1 MRVPRGVRLDRRGLR
16 LGERRVGYPSQ
27 PEVRTNPTNQPTP
40 KIMPNRPSGRSRRLV
55 AASLALI
62 PVGLAALPVPLRAQE
77 FAAIPPGYAN
87 ASPPDESSGSR
98 PDRIVVTATRL
109 PTDADRVPAA
119 VTVITAE
126 ELAQRQTDRV
136 ADALRA
142 VPGLAVAQTGAPGQ
156 LTSVFTRG
164 LESRH
169 TQVLLDG
176 VPLNQGLAGL
186 FNFADLTGENLS
198 RIEVQ
203 RGPQSTLY
211 GPRALAGAIQLF
223 SRRGDQL
230 DDPRPFTADVSAEGG
245 SFGTFRERVAVA
257 GVLGGTRHLPVSSET
272 KDGKASFGDVGTT
285 APYTFDYS
293 VGFSRLDTDNDRPNN
308 EYRNT
313 AVLTNLGFTPR
324 ALSLEPSGGSAPRLG
339 LIALYNN
346 ADTGNPSDIYNPRPK
361 DNFVTERQLYAPNL
375 DWQLTKWWHHHLVLS
390 YDKERQVNN
399 PNEDGFTGPTRG
411 QFNRYQID
419 YQNDIAFTRWLTLT
433 TGAFYEQTFAAVRQP
448 FVSQAFGPQPQY
460 LKDFVENT
468 AGFAQLSV
476 EPFKNALLVAGGRY
490 DHFNQFGSVGT
501 YRFAGSYLFDKLGL
515 TLRSSVATGYA
526 PPAPQDKIFG
536 GNFGLDA
543 EKSFGYDF
551 GFEQGLFKDKLRFG
565 ANYFHNDL
573 SNIVGF
579 ISDPFRAENLGSAR
593 TLGVEAF
600 GRWEPAPWLFARFS
614 YTYLDAVSTSN
625 RNAALP
631 DGSRLL
637 RRPRHEV
644 FASVGVRPV
653 PRFSTALELK
663 SVNAREDIDPRTF
676 ARVDNE
682 DYTTLRLLLD
692 FEATRNVHVYGRV
705 ENLLEERYAEVAG
718 YPALRRGFFGGVS
731 ARY

>member
-1 MRVPRGVRLDRRGLR
+1 MQNRLAGRFRPRFVPTLGL
-16 LGERRVGYPSQ
+16 
-27 PEVRTNPTNQPTP
+27 
-40 KIMPNRPSGRSRRLV
+40 
-55 AASLALI
+55 
-62 PVGLAALPVPLRAQE
+62 LAALSLTPTLLAQDSS
-77 FAAIPPGYAN
+77 IPPG
-87 ASPPDESSGSR
+87 DLR
-98 PDRIVVTATRL
+98 PDGAPNQGADSAPARVVITATRL
-109 PTDADRVPAA
+109 PTDVDRSPAA
-119 VTVITAE
+119 VTVIPAE

-142 VPGLAVAQTGAPGQ
+142 VPGLSVAQTGAPGQ

-186 FNFADLTGENLS
+186 FNFADLTGEGLA

-230 DDPRPFTADVSAEGG
+230 ENARPFTVDVSAEGG
-245 SFGTFRERVAVA
+245 SFATFRERVSVA
-257 GVLGGTRHLPVSSET
+257 GVLGRPTPAAVAQTSG
-272 KDGKASFGDVGTT
+272 KDSKDKGNADGAGAGLAAGVGV
-285 APYTFDYS
+285 FDYS
-293 VGFSRLDTDNDRPNN
+293 LAASRLDTDNDRPNN

-313 AVLTNLGFTPR
+313 AALANFGFAPAALGGNLR
-324 ALSLEPSGGSAPRLG
+324 IG
-339 LIALYNN
+339 LIVLYSNS
-346 ADTGNPSDIYNPRPK
+346 DTGNPGSVASPAAK
-361 DNFVTERQLYAPNL
+361 DNLLTERQLYAPNL
-375 DWQLTKWWHHHLVLS
+375 DWQATSWWHHRLVVS

-399 PNEDGFTGPTRG
+399 PNDPFGFGNNPTRG
-411 QFNRYQID
+411 QFNRYQLD
-419 YQNDIAFTRWLTLT
+419 YQNDAVLARWLTLT
-433 TGAFYEQTFAAVRQP
+433 TGVFYEQTFASVRQP
-448 FVSQAFGPQPQY
+448 LTAFGPGY
-460 LKDFVENT
+460 LKDFVENE
-468 AGFAQLSV
+468 AVFAQLSV
-476 EPFKNALLVAGGRY
+476 EPFKNALLVAGGRV
-490 DHFNQFGSVGT
+490 DHFNQFGTVGT
-501 YRFAGSYLFDKLGL
+501 YRFAGSYLFEKTGT

-536 GNFGLDA
+536 NNFGLDP
-543 EKSFGYDF
+543 EESFGYDF

-579 ISDPFRAENLGSAR
+579 IADPFRSENLGSAR
-593 TLGVEAF
+593 TRGAEVFA
-600 GRWEPAPWLFARFS
+600 RWEPTPWLFLRAS
-614 YTYLDAVSTSN
+614 YTYLDAESTSN

-653 PRFSTALELK
+653 RPLTVSLEVK
-663 SVNAREDIDPRTF
+663 GVADREDIDPETF
-676 ARVDNE
+676 ARIDAEN
-682 DYTTLRLLLD
+682 YTQLRLLAAY
-692 FEATRNVHVYGRV
+692 EVNRNLRVFGRV
-705 ENLLEERYAEVAG
+705 ENLGDERFAEVAG

-731 ARY
+731 ARF

>member
-1 MRVPRGVRLDRRGLR
+1 M
-16 LGERRVGYPSQ
+16 S
-27 PEVRTNPTNQPTP
+27 
-40 KIMPNRPSGRSRRLV
+40 NRPSGRSRTLV
-55 AASLALI
+55 SASLGLLLL
-62 PVGLAALPVPLRAQE
+62 LAAHAAAPPPLPAQE
-77 FAAIPPGYAN
+77 PAADA
-87 ASPPDESSGSR
+87 PPDESSGSR
-98 PDRIVVTATRL
+98 ADRIVITATRL

-119 VTVITAE
+119 VTVIPAE

-142 VPGLAVAQTGAPGQ
+142 VPGLSVAQTGAPGQ

-186 FNFADLTGENLS
+186 FNFADLTGEGLG

-223 SRRGDQL
+223 SRRGDDQS
-230 DDPRPFTADVSAEGG
+230 DHPRPFTADVSVEGG
-245 SFGTFRERVAVA
+245 SFGTFRERAVVA
-257 GVLGGTRHLPVSSET
+257 GVLGSSSWRTGLTLADKDAKPGPAPGASRPV
-272 KDGKASFGDVGTT
+272 GA
-285 APYTFDYS
+285 FDYS
-293 VGFSRLDTDNDRPNN
+293 IGFSRLDTANDRTNN
-308 EYRNT
+308 QYRNT
-313 AVLTNLGFTPR
+313 AVLANIGFTPQQQ
-324 ALSLEPSGGSAPRLG
+324 AGDDAVPRVG
-339 LIALYNN
+339 LVASYNN
-346 ADTGNPSDIYNPRPK
+346 ADTGNPNDIYNPRPK
-361 DNFVTERQLYAPNL
+361 DNFVTERQLFAPNL
-375 DWQLTKWWHHHLVLS
+375 DFFVSPLWHHHLILS

-411 QFNRYQID
+411 QFNRYQLD
-419 YQNDIAFTRWLTLT
+419 YQNDVAFTRWLTLT
-433 TGAFYEQTFAAVRQP
+433 TGVFYEQTFAAVRQP
-448 FVSQAFGPQPQY
+448 FVSQAFGPQSQY

-476 EPFKNALLVAGGRY
+476 EPFKGALLVAGGRY

-501 YRFAGSYLFDKLGL
+501 YRFAGSYLFDQIGL

-536 GNFGLDA
+536 NNFGLDP

-579 ISDPFRAENLGSAR
+579 ISNPFRSENLGSAR

-600 GRWEPAPWLFARFS
+600 GRWEPVPWLFVRVS
-614 YTYLDAVSTSN
+614 YTFLDAVSTSN

-653 PRFSTALELK
+653 RRFSLALELK
-663 SVNAREDIDPRTF
+663 SVNAREDVDPRTF
-676 ARVDNE
+676 GRVDNE
-682 DYTTLRLLLD
+682 DYTTLRLLAD
-692 FEATRNVHVYGRV
+692 FEVNRFLHAYGRV
-705 ENLLEERYAEVAG
+705 ENLADERYAEVAG
-718 YPALRRGFFGGVS
+718 YPALRRGFFGGLS
-731 ARY
+731 ARF